1 MKIFHGVITICFAFA
16 GILLMNVVFGSEQ
29 SKSQPVSPASTEQ
42 FQIRNIEGW
51 TVYIKKQDLLEHTA
65 GMDKAIE
72 HLQNQLYQSR
82 LVVPSPAVAIM
93 QQRVPIWMGYDTDP
107 GMAFHPS
114 YKWLLERG
122 YPSPEGLTSMVSNC
136 RSKDFCDFT
145 LHQPW
150 VLFHEL
156 AHGYDFLYLGQ
167 GKHYSIPRIEAA
179 YERAKESGTYESV
192 LCRYS
197 KGTKHYAMTNK
208 MEYFTE
214 NSEVYFGTNDF
225 YPFVRA
231 ELKEH
236 DPHMYVLL
244 QELWGVD
251 VEKQRRIMKS
261 LIEFLELQND
271 KMNVAAADNRTAF
284 LPTSKYEKRQIEG
297 WTVYVSPP
305 LIQQKAYGDEIC
317 KLLRYKLHL
326 VKRYTPDK
334 ALQQLQKIPIWLE
347 KNSKIV
353 PYMTYHAS
361 AEKLEVTNLNPDKL
375 HAVEIGNVKN
385 FSRWQNLQQ
394 FMILNQLARAYYD
407 RVLSKDA
414 EEIKSAWQK
423 AVNSGRYDSVLR
435 FDGKCVRHP
444 ALNSPLEFFA
454 EMTEAYYG
462 VNDHYPFLQFEA
474 KQHDPETCQLL
485 AKLWGGSAK

>member
-1 MKIFHGVITICFAFA
+1 MKTIRFAATFCVTFFIVLLVNAGFA
-16 GILLMNVVFGSEQ
+16 SEQ

-51 TVYIKKQDLLEHTA
+51 TAYIKKQDMVEHTA

-72 HLQNQLYQSR
+72 HLQNQLYQIR
-82 LVVPSPAVAIM
+82 LVAPSPAVAIM
-93 QQRVPIWMGYDTDP
+93 QQRIPIWMEYDTDP
-107 GMAFHPS
+107 GMGFHPS

-150 VLFHEL
+150 VLLHEL
-156 AHGYDFLYLGQ
+156 AHGYDYLYLGE
-167 GKHYSIPRIEAA
+167 GKHYSNQRIEAA
-179 YERAKESGTYESV
+179 FKRAKKSGTYKSV

-197 KGTKHYAMTNK
+197 KGTEHYGITNK

-214 NSEVYFGTNDF
+214 NSEAYFGTNDF

-251 VEKQRRIMKS
+251 VEKQQRITKS
-261 LIEFLELQND
+261 LIEFLESQND
-271 KMNVAAADNRTAF
+271 KMLVAAADNRTAF

-317 KLLRYKLHL
+317 KLLCYKLHL
-326 VKRYTPDK
+326 VKRYMPEK

-347 KNSKIV
+347 KDSKIV

-361 AEKLEVTNLNPDKL
+361 AEKLEATNLNPDKL

-407 RVLSKDA
+407 RVLSEDA
-414 EEIKSAWQK
+414 EELKSAWLK
-423 AVNSGRYDSVLR
+423 AVKSGRYDSILR
-435 FDGKCVRHP
+435 FDGKYVRHP
-444 ALNSPLEFFA
+444 ALKSPLEFFA

-474 KQHDPETCQLL
+474 KQHDLETCRLL